1 MCESEWVK
9 IMVKRL
15 IFSISWLLKYKK
27 IEFIKSPTKHINYMI
42 QNELNKKVGGKNE
55 ECK

>member
-27 IEFIKSPTKHINYMI
+27 IELIKSPTKHINYMI
-42 QNELNKKVGGKNE
+42 QNELNKKSWWEK
-55 ECK
+55 